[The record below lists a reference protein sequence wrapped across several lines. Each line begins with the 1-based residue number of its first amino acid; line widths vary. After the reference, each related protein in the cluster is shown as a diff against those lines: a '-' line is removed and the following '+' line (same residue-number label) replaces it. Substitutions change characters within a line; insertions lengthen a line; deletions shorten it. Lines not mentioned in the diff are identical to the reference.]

1 MEVRH
6 VTPSTN
12 QERRLVLFFL
22 LIPSLSLTRS
32 LAHRWKVPFY
42 YYEQLYYMSKCRLKC
57 YAAAEEI

>member
-22 LIPSLSLTRS
+22 LFPSLS